1 MARWR
6 AIEREF
12 SRYLSKE
19 KAFDF
24 MQQNSEI
31 LSLKVRK
38 KDLAMQFKPMAKK
51 DAARMVVQMKSDGFQ
66 LEESSLSLHLVH
78 RILVGMA
85 ADRHLVNDHSQ
96 AK

>member
-24 MQQNSEI
+24 LQQNSE
-31 LSLKVRK
+31 SLCLKIRK
-38 KDLAMQFKPMAKK
+38 KDLAKQFGSIAKK

-66 LEESSLSLHLVH
+66 LDESSMSLHLVH

-85 ADRHLVNDHSQ
+85 ADRHHVLNQ
-96 AK
+96 NQP